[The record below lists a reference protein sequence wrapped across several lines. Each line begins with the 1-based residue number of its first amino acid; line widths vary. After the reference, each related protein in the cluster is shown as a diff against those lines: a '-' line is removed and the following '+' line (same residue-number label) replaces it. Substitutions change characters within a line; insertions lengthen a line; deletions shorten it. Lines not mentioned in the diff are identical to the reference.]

1 MWGLPGPE
9 IEPTSPAPVGGF
21 LTTAAPGKP
30 QLQFLLKRLM
40 LSCSLWPSAAAGSS
54 PGLTWL
60 LLATASTRLFQSMAH
75 ELGVAAENLS
85 ADSAG
90 DTWPSEANVYKNVF
104 LIR

>member
-9 IEPTSPAPVGGF
+9 IEPTSPASVGGF
-21 LTTAAPGKP
+21 LTTAPPGKP
-30 QLQFLLKRLM
+30 HLQFLLKRLM
-40 LSCSLWPSAAAGSS
+40 LSCSLWPSAAAGPS

-60 LLATASTRLFQSMAH
+60 LLATTRLFQSMAL